1 MICFSVCAKKIALA
15 AKKIISECKVLYLFY
30 AYICTLYLNVLHMKR
45 FFGIVLVGMALV
57 LSSCEDVLKSLN
69 VTQEVSMPNLDFR
82 LNRQQQKDGAG
93 DILMEDFFTLNLDSM
108 LTELGYS
115 PEEADTYLKSM
126 ALKVVNFRLKDT
138 AYVHNFDFLDSAR
151 MTFATAGL
159 SEVTVAQVT
168 PKGERQATSNME
180 LMIALDDVTK
190 FFRSKEQIR
199 VRIYGKADLA
209 ALPEEVSYVDVLVGG
224 MMRMELKPL

>member
-1 MICFSVCAKKIALA
+1 M
-15 AKKIISECKVLYLFY
+15 
-30 AYICTLYLNVLHMKR
+30 
-45 FFGIVLVGMALV
+45 V
-57 LSSCEDVLKSLN
+57 LSSCEDMLKSLN
-69 VTQEVSMPNLDFR
+69 VTQDISMPNMDFR

-93 DILMEDFFTLNLDSM
+93 DILMEDFFTLDLDSM

-115 PEEADTYLKSM
+115 PEEVDTYFKSM

-151 MTFATAGL
+151 MTFATA
-159 SEVTVAQVT
+159 SVPEMTVAQLT
-168 PKGERQATSNME
+168 PKGERQATSNMN
-180 LMIALDDVTK
+180 LTIALEDVTK
-190 FFRSKEQIR
+190 IIRSKEQVR